1 MGGFVGVFPMGVCSF
16 RVLLKHCL
24 MMAFFIE
31 LNSLRG
37 IILGLRKHRSLYCI
51 LNFYT
56 SIYTINKLKIY
67 IPKSSRDGD
76 KSEFKVPGAKD
87 ARYREY

>member
-1 MGGFVGVFPMGVCSF
+1 MQFSCIAEALFDDGFFH
-16 RVLLKHCL
+16 RVEQ
-24 MMAFFIE
+24 FTRNYI
-31 LNSLRG
+31 
-37 IILGLRKHRSLYCI
+37 GLEKLYCI